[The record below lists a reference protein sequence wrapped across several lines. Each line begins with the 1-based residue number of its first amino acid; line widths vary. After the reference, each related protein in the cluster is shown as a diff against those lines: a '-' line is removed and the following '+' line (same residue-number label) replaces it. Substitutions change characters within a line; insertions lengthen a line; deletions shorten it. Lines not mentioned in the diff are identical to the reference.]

1 MNAMIALLGGLVI
14 LVLGYVLYGGWL
26 AKQWGC

>member
-1 MNAMIALLGGLVI
+1 MSMNAMLILLVSVVV

-26 AKQWGC
+26 ARQ